1 MSIVQKYVKL
11 INESS
16 IQVTKLVLLLP
27 PSIVVYLFFP
37 NIEYTNRLIVSGV
50 ICTVIFSVHTVIGVH
65 ALIKK
70 EYKTVL
76 NFLLLPAIMVCFV
89 VYLGFK

>member
-1 MSIVQKYVKL
+1 MSVVQKYVKL
-11 INESS
+11 INESP

-37 NIEYTNRLIVSGV
+37 NIEYTNHLIVSGV
-50 ICTVIFSVHTVIGVH
+50 ICTIICAVHTVIGVH

-76 NFLLLPAIMVCFV
+76 NFLLLPAIIVCFV
-89 VYLGFK
+89 VYLEFK

>member
-11 INESS
+11 INESP

-27 PSIVVYLFFP
+27 PSMVAYLFFP
-37 NIEYTNRLIVSGV
+37 NIEYTNRLIVSEF
-50 ICTVIFSVHTVIGVH
+50 ICIIICAVHTVIGVH

-76 NFLLLPAIMVCFV
+76 NFLLLPAIIVCFV
-89 VYLGFK
+89 VNLEFK